1 MWQLSGCLLF
11 LPISELIYFGIYE
24 TCCTQYLK
32 LWKEPA
38 LYWSQ
43 FTSAL
48 CCYFLIYFYTVSH
61 LLILFICMPKRKERE
76 RGRER
81 ITLQRIVAQRLS
93 ATILSQTLAPSFCFL
108 CQPSL
113 CCILHPALLQKLFLT
128 LSWVSPTFCSLKLFC
143 GTISTSITEK
153 KLLLLWRLKIFLRL
167 KIFQEDC
174 QEHGSIEQN
183 WPAKQLLV
191 FSYFSILQMG
201 SGFAAQLRGVCIA
214 GHFYPS
220 ILLQDFPNSLFL
232 TLFITMHLELIVS
245 SCDQP

>member
-153 KLLLLWRLKIFLRL
+153 KTPFAVKIKDFLKIEDLPRRLPRTWIYWTKLTSKATAGVQLFQYSADGKWFCCSVTRCLHSWSFL
-167 KIFQEDC
+167 
-174 QEHGSIEQN
+174 SIN
-183 WPAKQLLV
+183 
-191 FSYFSILQMG
+191 F
-201 SGFAAQLRGVCIA
+201 IA
-214 GHFYPS
+214 GFS
-220 ILLQDFPNSLFL
+220 Q
-232 TLFITMHLELIVS
+232 
-245 SCDQP
+245 